1 MNSPEEAAVRPGRFF
16 PRNFRPQRI
25 RPGRSRI
32 PNTARAVGTSDHHVT
47 GRNAMHDRL
56 PDRTS
61 PSTTCTGTSGA
72 ITARAF
78 TARTFTGATLVTTA
92 IVSAALGAWIVSRLA
107 GPRRAAPTGS
117 VASWSTRLPNRQRR
131 AKLDLIRFE
140 DDGTIPNNPRLPLVH
155 YHAALP
161 PPELTAGNDP
171 AEAFE
176 DLFRRN
182 DWGGTWRDGVY
193 DYHHYHSTAHEVLG
207 IARGEARLRLGGENG
222 VSVAIRAGDAILI
235 PAGVGHKNEGASAD
249 LLVVGAYPRGQVAD
263 LCTGT
268 PEERNS
274 ALPAIARVALP
285 AADPVLGHARSAS
298 REWRR

>member
-1 MNSPEEAAVRPGRFF
+1 MRDSLP
-16 PRNFRPQRI
+16 
-25 RPGRSRI
+25 SR
-32 PNTARAVGTSDHHVT
+32 TGTLT
-47 GRNAMHDRL
+47 
-56 PDRTS
+56 
-61 PSTTCTGTSGA
+61 PSTV
-72 ITARAF
+72 
-78 TARTFTGATLVTTA
+78 TARTFTSTTLVATA
-92 IVSAALGAWIVSRLA
+92 IVSAALGAWIGARLTRP
-107 GPRRAAPTGS
+107 GRTAPTGS
-117 VASWSTRLPNRQRR
+117 VASWSTRLPNRRRR

-140 DDGTIPNNPRLPLVH
+140 DDGTIPNNPGLPLVH
-155 YHAALP
+155 YHAALQP
-161 PPELTAGNDP
+161 SELTARNDP

-182 DWGGTWRDGVY
+182 GWGGTWRDGIY

-222 VSVAIRAGDAILI
+222 VTVAVQAGDAILI

-249 LLVVGAYPRGQVAD
+249 LLVVGAYPHGQVAD

-274 ALPAIARVALP
+274 ALTAIARVGLP
-285 AADPVLGHARSAS
+285 TVDPVLGHSGSAS